1 MILPFTE
8 LVFLL
13 TDEAAVPVELRLRI
27 LVIDYFSIIGEHVVA
42 LRVLC
47 PNSSELSCLVEGG
60 TILNANYFLNP
71 TDSELLLELESP
83 LGIEVLKIELPG
95 IQLVIEE
102 LTTARLSEELV
113 VRTIKRF
120 LNNIELV
127 FWLLFEKVLIDAPE
141 FQLKFE
147 HLQIGLLLFIQL
159 TTVSDEVN
167 HQVECQ
173 RIPINK
179 DLVIQLLHGMSARE
193 HGLKRTPLTVAKCGP
208 ANTQVILATNVELQN
223 IV

>member
-42 LRVLC
+42 LRVLG
-47 PNSSELSCLVEGG
+47 PNSSELGCLIEGG

-102 LTTARLSEELV
+102 LTSARLSEELV
-113 VRTIKRF
+113 VRAIKCF
-120 LNNIELV
+120 LNYIELV

-141 FQLKFE
+141 FQLEFE

-179 DLVIQLLHGMSARE
+179 DLVIQLLHGMSARK